1 MTATTTTTIRGV
13 SIFSRQRTAAAD
25 VFDLALSREGI
36 AIRRPGRVD
45 QHMTWDRISEWDI
58 AERPAGVVLT
68 LRGGGS
74 VTPLLVRGWTLDDL
88 GTVIR
93 EAIAEA
99 TGPAAA
105 AGAPVPTRAAAPPP
119 IPAPAAVE
127 PRTEPVVPRAA
138 RRRAA
143 RHPRRR
149 SVWKPLVVIVLLGVV
164 ATAVALV
171 LLQSA
176 GIISWGFLGPTA

>member
-1 MTATTTTTIRGV
+1 MV
-13 SIFSRQRTAAAD
+13 K
-25 VFDLALSREGI
+25 
-36 AIRRPGRVD
+36 
-45 QHMTWDRISEWDI
+45 
-58 AERPAGVVLT
+58 
-68 LRGGGS
+68 
-74 VTPLLVRGWTLDDL
+74 GWTLDDL

-93 EAIAEA
+93 EAAAEA

-105 AGAPVPTRAAAPPP
+105 AGAPVPTRAAATPSL
-119 IPAPAAVE
+119 PAPAAVV
-127 PRTEPVVPRAA
+127 PLAVPVVPRAA

-143 RHPRRR
+143 RRPRRR
-149 SVWKPLVVIVLLGVV
+149 SVWKPLVVIVLLGVL